1 MKLIENFGTRINF
14 FEKIKNKVY
23 EDAKNISGEKYNMP
37 NSCVITILNKFDIFS
52 ERNAVKPLLL
62 AKYPRPF
69 FPFHKQIVD

>member
-1 MKLIENFGTRINF
+1 MNEINRKILVLVLIF
-14 FEKIKNKVY
+14 FEKIKNKAY

-62 AKYPRPF
+62 AKYPEAIFSVP
-69 FPFHKQIVD
+69 